1 MATIKCFEDIEAWRL
16 AREFYNAIGKL
27 IEEGKFK
34 RNFSLIDQ
42 IERSS
47 GSIIDNIAE
56 GFERGSRGEFIV
68 FLGYSKGS
76 AGEVRSQLYRAL
88 DRKYISQEEFNDL
101 YNKIIHVSNCL
112 QKFIEYL
119 LKSKVSGIRKKITDL
134 NNIKH

>member
-1 MATIKCFEDIEAWRL
+1 MATIKRFEDVEAWKL
-16 AREFYNAIGKL
+16 AREFYNVIGDYIDK
-27 IEEGKFK
+27 GKFK

-47 GSIIDNIAE
+47 GSVMNNIAE

-76 AGEVRSQLYRAL
+76 AGEVRSQLHRAL
-88 DRKYISQEEFNDL
+88 DRKYISQEEFDHLHNL
-101 YNKIIHVSNCL
+101 IMHISSCI

-119 LKSKVSGIRKKITDL
+119 LKSKVAGIRKKEEPKT
-134 NNIKH
+134 NIKP